1 MPGRARTGRAKRID
15 DADLA
20 ALRCEWRCRVG
31 VYSPHSKLIV
41 EMRETV
47 PWVERFDPMKRPH
60 DRSVAVLVVE
70 DEYLIRMD
78 TASSLEVAG
87 FTAFEAENAAEAIR
101 CLDSHAE
108 IRLIFT
114 DVNMPGSMDGLALAH
129 YVRGR
134 WPPVKIIVT
143 SGYMKIRHDDLPA
156 GALFVEKPYYPKNI
170 AQRINEL
177 IAA

>member
-1 MPGRARTGRAKRID
+1 MT
-15 DADLA
+15 
-20 ALRCEWRCRVG
+20 
-31 VYSPHSKLIV
+31 SPHPGPI
-41 EMRETV
+41 
-47 PWVERFDPMKRPH
+47 
-60 DRSVAVLVVE
+60 AVLVVE
-70 DEYLIRMD
+70 DEHLIRID
-78 TASSLEVAG
+78 TASSLEAEG
-87 FTAFEAENAAEAIR
+87 FVVFEAENAAEAIR
-101 CLDSHAE
+101 CLQLHNE

-143 SGYMKIRHDDLPA
+143 SGYVKLRDDDLPK

-170 AQRINEL
+170 ASKMNQL